1 MVLSSNHC
9 HWIRTVNLF
18 CQQTKWSSITFFL
31 SVWKGGKFILPTD
44 KTTYCIYVWKTRIPK
59 HWFHLVYLCMC
70 FPVLH
75 QKFYHNSCFLLS
87 HCSVKS
93 LDQQIPSIGYVA
105 PCCDVE
111 KLIEETNPY
120 FPHSVQIGWTL
131 NVPRFI
137 FLLWLLHGQAHD
149 VYIYIYIIR
158 SLNKFNLHL
167 ISCVRQE
174 ALDSYVQINELF
186 CQSPLNFI
194 SAENFYCSCKSRSN
208 LLQWTKHPS
217 LAENETCI
225 LLLINQCH
233 IPYTVANCV
242 I

>member
-1 MVLSSNHC
+1 MKDKNPETLVPSGVFLY
-9 HWIRTVNLF
+9 VLF
-18 CQQTKWSSITFFL
+18 CVASKIVSQLLFPSFTLFSQIFGPADPVNRVRCAVL
-31 SVWKGGKFILPTD
+31 RCGKTNWRNKPILPTFSANWMD
-44 KTTYCIYVWKTRIPK
+44 FECAT
-59 HWFHLVYLCMC
+59 FHLPLMT
-70 FPVLH
+70 
-75 QKFYHNSCFLLS
+75 
-87 HCSVKS
+87 
-93 LDQQIPSIGYVA
+93 PSWSG
-105 PCCDVE
+105 
-111 KLIEETNPY
+111 
-120 FPHSVQIGWTL
+120 
-131 NVPRFI
+131 PRR
-137 FLLWLLHGQAHD
+137 
-149 VYIYIYIIR
+149 IYIYIIR

-174 ALDSYVQINELF
+174 ALDSCVQINELF
-186 CQSPLNFI
+186 CQSPLNFN